1 MVFSC
6 AETIPLVNSPLLG
19 KSPPAQTETY
29 KETKITSNIKLKC
42 TLYIKMCL
50 LISLGGMG
58 GGGVGILNTFYMY
71 YMYIVD

>member
-19 KSPPAQTETY
+19 KSPPAQTVTY

-42 TLYIKMCL
+42 TLYIENVSHYKF
-50 LISLGGMG
+50 GWNGR
-58 GGGVGILNTFYMY
+58 GVSIFYILFTC
-71 YMYIVD
+71 ITCIL